1 MVYDK
6 NCLELSYF
14 LSTNM
19 TAFAMGMLST
29 LSAEILLG
37 QMSYR
42 QKADMYNYV
51 HGYDAV
57 SKKNFLVFDEN
68 SHECHDHR

>member
-1 MVYDK
+1 
-6 NCLELSYF
+6 
-14 LSTNM
+14 M

-42 QKADMYNYV
+42 QKADIYNYV
-51 HGYDAV
+51 HGYDAAA
-57 SKKNFLVFDEN
+57 KFMFDESSN
-68 SHECHDHR
+68 DCLDHR